1 MKVLLFILPLITLFY
16 GADIKKIDQKINYNK
31 NILDAQ
37 KQEQSRTNEKIKI
50 LANALAEE
58 ENKYGRLE
66 SNLKVISSN
75 IASNKVKL
83 GDAKQE
89 IQLLTEKSKTI
100 EKYKATVEEK
110 IVNAVVNKYTTTIGR
125 DLIDKKT
132 VNEIIEKEKFKLI
145 FENSKDTIMKSNIE
159 YFQVTNLKNDND
171 AKKVELEKFI
181 NAGIAEEKRFI
192 DLKKAQEN
200 SIESLKAKHAEYQK
214 ELKAIVK
221 KQNQLNSLLS
231 QLNIVKETE
240 LQKIKRAELQAKR
253 EQEKRDRKAKEEMRK
268 QAKKTSL
275 DSSITAPSEDVEENK
290 SKDIKVLSR
299 EILEND
305 ADLKVRNMGNT
316 NQGIKLSDS
325 KNITMQAPLSSYV
338 VTKRF
343 GSYVD
348 PVYKIELFNESVSLK
363 SNTKNEKVFSA
374 LKGQVVYAKND
385 AGSLGNVVILKHS
398 GDVHTIYSQL
408 SQIAPT
414 LSVGKVIPQG
424 YVVGRVE
431 DTLIFQATKNN
442 RYLNPLELF

>member
-1 MKVLLFILPLITLFY
+1 MKVLLFIFPLITLFY

-58 ENKYGRLE
+58 ENKYERLQ
-66 SNLKVISSN
+66 SNLKTISSN
-75 IASNKVKL
+75 IALNKVKL

-110 IVNAVVNKYTTTIGR
+110 IVNAVVNRYTTTIGR
-125 DLIDKKT
+125 DLLDKKT

-181 NAGIAEEKRFI
+181 NAGLAEEKRFI

-200 SIESLKAKHAEYQK
+200 SIESLKTKHAEYQK

-268 QAKKTSL
+268 QAKKSSV
-275 DSSITAPSEDVEENK
+275 DSSIIAPSENVEEDK
-290 SKDIKVLSR
+290 SKDIKILSR

-343 GSYVD
+343 GPYVD

>member
-1 MKVLLFILPLITLFY
+1 MKVLLFIFPLITLFY

-110 IVNAVVNKYTTTIGR
+110 IVNAVVNRYTTTIGR
-125 DLIDKKT
+125 DLLDKKT

-181 NAGIAEEKRFI
+181 NAGLAEEKRFI

-200 SIESLKAKHAEYQK
+200 SIESLKTKHAEYQK

-268 QAKKTSL
+268 QAKKSSV
-275 DSSITAPSEDVEENK
+275 DSSIIAPSENVEEDK
-290 SKDIKVLSR
+290 SKDIKILSR

-343 GSYVD
+343 GPYVD

>member
-1 MKVLLFILPLITLFY
+1 MKLFAILFFIVLFLF
-16 GADIKKIDQKINYNK
+16 GADIKKIDQKITYNK
-31 NILDAQ
+31 NILDA
-37 KQEQSRTNEKIKI
+37 KKEEQSKTNEKIKI
-50 LANALAEE
+50 LAQALSNEEDKYNAINA
-58 ENKYGRLE
+58 
-66 SNLKVISSN
+66 NLKKISTN
-75 IASNKVKL
+75 IATNKVKL
-83 GDAKQE
+83 EEAKKE
-89 IQLLTEKSKTI
+89 IQLLSEKSKSI
-100 EKYKATVEEK
+100 EQYKISVEEK
-110 IVNAVVNKYTTTIGR
+110 IVKAVVDKYTTTIGR
-125 DLIDKKT
+125 ELLDKKT
-132 VNEIIEKEKFKLI
+132 IKEVIEKEKFKLI
-145 FENSKDTIMKSNIE
+145 FENSKDSIMKSNIE

-171 AKKVELEKFI
+171 AKRVDLEKFI
-181 NAGIAEEKRFI
+181 NAGLAEEKRFI
-192 DLKKAQEN
+192 DLKKAQES
-200 SIESLKAKHAEYQK
+200 SIESLKSKHTEYQK

-240 LQKIKRAELQAKR
+240 LEKIKRAELQAKR
-253 EQEKRDRKAKEEMRK
+253 AAERKAKEEEKR
-268 QAKKTSL
+268 AKKAQMVGT
-275 DSSITAPSEDVEENK
+275 IPTVVEDENDNR

-316 NQGIKLSDS
+316 NQGIKLSDFRDV
-325 KNITMQAPLSSYV
+325 KMQKPLNDYTV
-338 VTKRF
+338 VKKF

-363 SNTKNEKVFSA
+363 SHTKNEKVFSA

-398 GDVHTIYSQL
+398 GDIHTIYSQL

-431 DTLIFQATKNN
+431 DTLVFQATKNN

>member
-1 MKVLLFILPLITLFY
+1 MKLFSLFFVLICIVQ
-16 GADIKKIDQKINYNK
+16 GADIKKINQKINYNK
-31 NILDAQ
+31 NILNTQ
-37 KQEQSRTNEKIKI
+37 KQEQNRTNEKIKT
-50 LANALAEE
+50 LANALAQE
-58 ENKYGRLE
+58 ENKYGQIEL
-66 SNLKVISSN
+66 NLKKISN
-75 IASNKVKL
+75 TIASNKVKL
-83 GDAKQE
+83 EQAKVDIE
-89 IQLLTEKSKTI
+89 LLTQKSKTI
-100 EKYKATVEEK
+100 EKYKATVEER
-110 IVNAVVNKYTTTIGR
+110 IVKAVVDKYTTTIGR
-125 DLIDKKT
+125 DLLDKKT
-132 VNEIIEKEKFKLI
+132 LNEIVEKEKFKLI
-145 FENSKDTIMKSNIE
+145 FENSKDSIMKSNIE

-171 AKKVELEKFI
+171 AKKVELENFI
-181 NAGIAEEKRFI
+181 NAGMAEEKRFL
-192 DLKKAQEN
+192 DFKKAQQN
-200 SIESLKAKHAEYQK
+200 SIESLKSKHSEYQK

-253 EQEKRDRKAKEEMRK
+253 EQEKRDRKAKEEAKR
-268 QAKKTSL
+268 QAKKASTESGVTVAS
-275 DSSITAPSEDVEENK
+275 DDMEESK
-290 SKDIKVLSR
+290 SKDIKILSR

-316 NQGIKLSDS
+316 NQGIKISDS
-325 KNITMQAPLSSYV
+325 KNIRIQAPLSSYV
-338 VTKRF
+338 VTKKF

-398 GDVHTIYSQL
+398 GDIHTIYSQL

-431 DTLIFQATKNN
+431 DTLVFQATKNN